1 MKRVLITGH
10 AGYLGH
16 ALFWTFRSAGWDVV
30 GLDTGYF
37 GKECGFFDAD
47 WQGLRE
53 IHRDLRQ
60 IREEDFKGVDVV
72 CHLAALSNDPMGEL
86 NKDLTYEIN
95 HRATIQLASLAKK
108 AGVSRFLY
116 SSSCSLYGVSGG
128 DVLTEESPLAPAT
141 AYAESK
147 GLSERDLA
155 GLADKNFSVTF
166 LRNATAYGVSPKL
179 RVDLVVNNMVGW
191 AVTQGEIRILSDGTP
206 WRPLVH
212 VEDIARAFWALA
224 EAPVRV
230 VAGQVFHVGRPGE
243 NYRVREVAEIVKRV
257 VPGCRVSVTGE
268 HGADSRS
275 YQVDF
280 SKIGRTLSSYQ
291 PVWTLER
298 GVEELYRSYRENCLT
313 SEKFLARNFIR
324 LAQIKHL
331 VSTGQVDN
339 NLYWRKNP

>member
-1 MKRVLITGH
+1 M
-10 AGYLGH
+10 
-16 ALFWTFRSAGWDVV
+16 V

-37 GKECGFFDAD
+37 GKDCVFFEAD
-47 WQGLRE
+47 WKGLRE

-60 IREEDFKGVDVV
+60 IREEDLKDVDVV

-95 HRATIQLASLAKK
+95 HRATVQLAVLAKK
-108 AGVSRFLY
+108 AGVRRFLY
-116 SSSCSLYGVSGG
+116 SSSCSLYGVSSGG
-128 DVLTEESPLAPAT
+128 ALTEESLLAPAT

-147 GLSERDLA
+147 GFSERDLA

-191 AVTQGEIRILSDGTP
+191 AVSQGEIRILSDGTP

-212 VEDIARAFWALA
+212 VADIAQAFWAVA
-224 EAPVRV
+224 EAPVSL

-243 NYRVREVAEIVKRV
+243 NFRVREVAETVGRV
-257 VPGCRVSVTGE
+257 VPGCRVTVTAE

-280 SKIGRTLSSYQ
+280 SKIGRTLPSYR
-291 PVWTLER
+291 PTWTLER
-298 GVEELYRSYRENCLT
+298 GVEDLYRSYREQGLT
-313 SEKFLARNFIR
+313 SEKFLGRSFIR

-331 VSTGQVDN
+331 KSTGQVDN
-339 NLYWRKNP
+339 RLYWRETP

>member
-10 AGYLGH
+10 AGYLGYP
-16 ALFWTFRSAGWDVV
+16 LFRTFRSAGWDVV

-37 GKECGFFDAD
+37 GNDCVFFEAD

-53 IHRDLRQ
+53 IRKDLRR

-95 HRATIQLASLAKK
+95 HRATVQLASLAKK
-108 AGVSRFLY
+108 AGVTRFLY

-128 DVLTEESPLAPAT
+128 GALTEESTLAPAT

-147 GLSERDLA
+147 GFSERDLA
-155 GLADKNFSVTF
+155 GLADKNFAVTF

-191 AVTQGEIRILSDGTP
+191 AVSQGEIRILSDGSP

-212 VEDIARAFWALA
+212 VEDIALAFWAVA
-224 EAPVRV
+224 EAPVSD

-243 NYRVREVAEIVKRV
+243 NFRVRDVADMVRRV
-257 VPGCRVSVTGE
+257 VPGCRVTVTGE

-280 SKIGRTLSSYQ
+280 SKIGRVLSTYR
-291 PVWTLER
+291 PKWTLAE
-298 GVEELYRSYRENCLT
+298 GVEDLYRSYRDRGM
-313 SEKFLARNFIR
+313 SAEKFLGRSFVR

-331 VSTGQVDN
+331 MTTGQLDN
-339 NLYWRKNP
+339 HLYWRETP